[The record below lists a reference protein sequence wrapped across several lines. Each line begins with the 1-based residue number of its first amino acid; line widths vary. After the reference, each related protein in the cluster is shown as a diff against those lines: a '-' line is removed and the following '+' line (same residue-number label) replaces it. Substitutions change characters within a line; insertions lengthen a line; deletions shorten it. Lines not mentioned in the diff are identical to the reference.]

1 MNVEQTTYGGYRVV
15 ARLGKGGMGDVY
27 LAEHAL
33 LRRQAAVKVLR
44 AEHAAS
50 PELTRRFLNEAK
62 AAAAIGHPGI
72 VEVLDCGITAAGA
85 PYLVM
90 ELLQGESVETRLRRG
105 GPFAE
110 ADAALIA
117 AQAASALAAAHARGV
132 VHRDL
137 KPDHLFLV
145 ADPERPGRERV
156 KIVDFGLA
164 KILAHRAGDAAAAA
178 GPDGPGTRSGALLG
192 TPAYMPPE
200 QCGSAAHAD
209 ARSDVYALG
218 VVLFRMLTGRRPF
231 EAAHPERMM
240 ALHIHADPPSPRAL
254 APRVSAA
261 MEAVVLRMLRK
272 QPAERFASM
281 EEVRRTL
288 EGPPWRTRRAVAR
301 PPVPLD
307 EKPTTKMAQAAR
319 AEAQAARA
327 EAQAARAAR
336 AQAQPARAEAQP
348 RARCYARGAMVAEA
362 FFVPDGASYVST
374 ALTRGPW
381 SVDHQHGGPPAAL
394 LARALQRRLA
404 DDGFD
409 GEVVRFEAEF
419 LRPIPIVPV
428 TVACEVVRAGRQV
441 RVLRA
446 TLHGA
451 GTELAAA
458 RALCIRRTALELP
471 APPAVAPPP
480 LPASSAPFEFPFFRD
495 PVGYQTA
502 MEMRIAAGTFGA
514 GALTA
519 WMRMRV
525 PLVSGEAPS
534 PLQRVVV
541 AADSG
546 NGVSLALDPKRW
558 TFVNPELTV
567 YLHRP
572 AEGEWVCLDART
584 IPSPSG
590 VGVAESALF
599 DARGPIGRSLQSL
612 VVAARAT

>member
-1 MNVEQTTYGGYRVV
+1 MNVEQRTFGGYRIV

-44 AEHAAS
+44 AEHAAN
-50 PELTRRFLNEAK
+50 PELARRFLNEAK
-62 AAAAIGHPGI
+62 AAAGIGHPGI

-110 ADAALIA
+110 ADAARIA

-145 ADPERPGRERV
+145 TDPERPGRERV

-164 KILAHRAGDAAAAA
+164 KILARESGGAA
-178 GPDGPGTRSGALLG
+178 PDGPGTRSGALLG

-200 QCGSAAHAD
+200 QCGSAAQAD

-231 EAAHPERMM
+231 EAANPERMM
-240 ALHIHADPPSPRAL
+240 ALHLHVEPPSPRDFAR
-254 APRVSAA
+254 RVSAA

-272 QPAERFASM
+272 QPAERFDSM

-288 EGPPWRTRRAVAR
+288 EGPPWRARRPVAR
-301 PPVPLD
+301 APAPPPVPLD
-307 EKPTTKMAQAAR
+307 EKPTTKMAQASR
-319 AEAQAARA
+319 AEAK
-327 EAQAARAAR
+327 
-336 AQAQPARAEAQP
+336 P
-348 RARCYARGAMVAEA
+348 RARCYAPRAMAPES
-362 FFVPDGASYVST
+362 FFVPDGAAYVST

-394 LARALQRRLA
+394 LARALERRLG

-419 LRPIPIVPV
+419 LRPIPIAQV
-428 TVACEVVRAGRQV
+428 TIACEVLRAGRQV
-441 RVLRA
+441 RTLRA
-446 TLHGA
+446 TLHAG
-451 GTELAAA
+451 GTEIAAA
-458 RALCIRRTALELP
+458 RALCIRRTQLELP
-471 APPAVAPPP
+471 ARAAVAPPP
-480 LPASSAPFEFPFFRD
+480 LPAASAPFEFPFFED
-495 PVGYQTA
+495 PVGYQSA
-502 MEMRIAAGTFGA
+502 MEMRVAAGTFGG

-525 PLVSGEAPS
+525 PLVPGEAPS

-558 TFVNPELTV
+558 TFLNPELTV

-590 VGVAESALF
+590 VGIAESALF
-599 DARGPIGRSLQSL
+599 DAHGPIGRSLQSL